1 MNDLDKKYA
10 VARVRQVAAMLFV
23 YATFYVCRLAFSASK
38 KLGTAMGTDPSGKRE
53 GSFSMEDRRIG
64 GWIWG
69 LARCPCNSPVSPVSP
84 VLPAKI
90 HSIIPQP
97 LRLRRR
103 RLSPECERFPVGWR
117 THAAKNEWR
126 VAAVAGG
133 FIDVKDS
140 IVIYTDA
147 VEWSEDIDMER
158 VLSEKAKVEDW
169 LGKHPDADEDSAEM
183 QNAKRM
189 LAKAE
194 TRTNVADGGHRH

>member
-1 MNDLDKKYA
+1 MANSVRLEVITPSKLFYRGEVELVIVTTLDGDEGFMA
-10 VARVRQVAAMLFV
+10 GHVWA
-23 YATFYVCRLAFSASK
+23 C
-38 KLGTAMGTDPSGKRE
+38 KLLDVGE
-53 GSFSMEDRRIG
+53 L
-64 GWIWG
+64 WIQEKG
-69 LARCPCNSPVSPVSP
+69 
-84 VLPAKI
+84 
-90 HSIIPQP
+90 
-97 LRLRRR
+97 
-103 RLSPECERFPVGWR
+103 
-117 THAAKNEWR
+117 AAKNEWR

-183 QNAKRM
+183 QNAKLM

-194 TRTNVADGGHRH
+194 TRTNSDPCNAGRFLLT

>member
-1 MNDLDKKYA
+1 MANSVRLEVITPSKLFYRGEVELVIVTTLDGDEGFMA
-10 VARVRQVAAMLFV
+10 GHVWA
-23 YATFYVCRLAFSASK
+23 C
-38 KLGTAMGTDPSGKRE
+38 KLLD
-53 GSFSMEDRRIG
+53 IG
-64 GWIWG
+64 ELWIQEKG
-69 LARCPCNSPVSPVSP
+69 
-84 VLPAKI
+84 
-90 HSIIPQP
+90 
-97 LRLRRR
+97 
-103 RLSPECERFPVGWR
+103 
-117 THAAKNEWR
+117 AAKNEWR

-147 VEWSEDIDMER
+147 AEWAEDIDMEKA
-158 VLSEKAKVEDW
+158 LSEKAKVEDW

>member
-1 MNDLDKKYA
+1 MATNSVRLEVITPSKLFYRGEVELVIVTTLDGDEGFMA
-10 VARVRQVAAMLFV
+10 GHVWA
-23 YATFYVCRLAFSASK
+23 C
-38 KLGTAMGTDPSGKRE
+38 KLLDVGE
-53 GSFSMEDRRIG
+53 L
-64 GWIWG
+64 WIQEKG
-69 LARCPCNSPVSPVSP
+69 A
-84 VLPAKI
+84 
-90 HSIIPQP
+90 
-97 LRLRRR
+97 
-103 RLSPECERFPVGWR
+103 G
-117 THAAKNEWR
+117 KNEFR

-183 QNAKRM
+183 QNAKLM

-194 TRTNVADGGHRH
+194 TRTNVADGGKRH